1 MGFSTCFSPA
11 RSSPSGLKLVD
22 LPYFRLVRYGA
33 IQPGLKGGNRL
44 FFSVFRF
51 FSNLKESGSIEAEAK

>member
-1 MGFSTCFSPA
+1 VTALMVNRFISSRSTGCDA
-11 RSSPSGLKLVD
+11 KA
-22 LPYFRLVRYGA
+22 PYFRLVRYGA